1 MVLAFKHSQVVDSQM
16 NSNAGF
22 SKSVTFKLS
31 SSIQSMNF
39 QVCINYECSYNEQS
53 LQDILMNGTWA
64 LTKKKK
70 QKKKRKKET
79 NCILLT
85 VLKICFCFSPPLI
98 FIATSSITWVNLF
111 ACLVGFVCKHGI
123 CFKIIF

>member
-39 QVCINYECSYNEQS
+39 QVCINYECSYNDKQS

-70 QKKKRKKET
+70 AKKEKKKR
-79 NCILLT
+79 NQLHSADC
-85 VLKICFCFSPPLI
+85 LK
-98 FIATSSITWVNLF
+98 NLF
-111 ACLVGFVCKHGI
+111 LFFTATDLHCH
-123 CFKIIF
+123 FKYNMS

>member
-70 QKKKRKKET
+70 SKKRKEKKKPT
-79 NCILLT
+79 A
-85 VLKICFCFSPPLI
+85 FCWLS
-98 FIATSSITWVNLF
+98 
-111 ACLVGFVCKHGI
+111 
-123 CFKIIF
+123 